1 LTAWVF
7 DLKEREMNEAESHKF
22 IEEEVKANPVVLFMK
37 GTPDFP
43 MCGFSGRVV
52 QILRHFGVP
61 FKGINILDDE
71 GLSQGIKTFSNWPTI
86 PQLYVKGEFLGGC
99 DIAIE
104 MAQSG
109 ELEKVLA
116 DVKA

>member
-1 LTAWVF
+1 M
-7 DLKEREMNEAESHKF
+7 MNETDSHKF
-22 IEEEVKANPVVLFMK
+22 IEEEVKNNPVVLFMK

-52 QILRHFGVP
+52 QILKHFNVP

-71 GLSQGIKTFSNWPTI
+71 GLRQGVKTYSKWPTI

-99 DIAIE
+99 DIVVE
-104 MAQSG
+104 MTESG
-109 ELEKVLA
+109 ELEKAVS
-116 DVKA
+116 DFKA